1 LLSISPALSLSLS
14 LALYLACSLI
24 VVPQSHFCSVILS
37 AFLFQFNEKAEAVVP
52 CFKHLVQ
59 ANVRNKKIFKE
70 AVKLMQAK
78 GTTDYKFGFHFA
90 FNQLLNVNDLKLN
103 TLNDRILYE

>member
-1 LLSISPALSLSLS
+1 MTLTSKIRSTTPSQPFRSPQTSTKEEWQWERPHFEADQ
-14 LALYLACSLI
+14 
-24 VVPQSHFCSVILS
+24 VV
-37 AFLFQFNEKAEAVVP
+37 ARFNEKAEAVVP

-59 ANVRNKKIFKE
+59 ANVRNKIFKE

-78 GTTDYKFGFHFA
+78 GTTDYKFGFYFA